1 VEVVKVKRY
10 QGKRGG
16 RVECG
21 GEVGGREDEGVKRK
35 GVITLGEQEK
45 N

>member
-10 QGKRGG
+10 QGKRGE

-21 GEVGGREDEGVKRK
+21 GEAGGRGDEGVRRK
-35 GVITLGEQEK
+35 GVITLDERGK